1 MASNLSCERFVN
13 IPTTTLYQ
21 KRVDLLNQLR
31 EGPRLRR
38 RHTKSRNGCVT
49 CKQRRIKMELMHH
62 FVTHTATTLVFSS
75 ELWRGP
81 LLRLSLH
88 VDYLLNAILM
98 IAATHRSFLADPG
111 QDQYHHAAQKYL
123 AKTLRGYQD
132 ALSHPISSTPGDAL
146 IAVSLLLYHYAWS
159 DVDHMAGSFT
169 SSQSPKASHE
179 LTSRVD
185 FAADP
190 LLNLSVG
197 LRYLFWK
204 TGALAAG
211 SDSPFRPYALER
223 PRTKI
228 VQAVRRQQQE
238 FDILNQMES
247 YLLRGYHSHGV
258 SITGEFDSSA
268 LQLSPEGL
276 AGDSV
281 TLAAFSESAGRLAPI
296 LAVLSSSV
304 GIEDKPDIEN
314 ASNHSGFDCGPAVQ
328 LRDIIRYLFSYPIHF
343 CDTFRSLVASQDR
356 RALFLLLHFFHAVH
370 RLLPPGLCWWSQR
383 RAMLFEHHF
392 KGIQNM
398 QPAVPDQFVVSM
410 SMSPRLE
417 VNNQWACYRVR
428 DWLDGGINPR
438 KLLSPEQL
446 DGLRELFRAAVGA
459 RVLAIGLLVILFE
472 SLSGIRDVY

>member
-1 MASNLSCERFVN
+1 
-13 IPTTTLYQ
+13 
-21 KRVDLLNQLR
+21 
-31 EGPRLRR
+31 
-38 RHTKSRNGCVT
+38 
-49 CKQRRIKMELMHH
+49 
-62 FVTHTATTLVFSS
+62 
-75 ELWRGP
+75 
-81 LLRLSLH
+81 

-123 AKTLRGYQD
+123 AKTLRAYQD

-228 VQAVRRQQQE
+228 VQAVRQQQQQY
-238 FDILNQMES
+238 DVLSQMES

-356 RALFLLLHFFHAVH
+356 RALFLLLHFFHAAH

-428 DWLDGGINPR
+428 DWLDGECIHG
-438 KLLSPEQL
+438 Q
-446 DGLRELFRAAVGA
+446 F
-459 RVLAIGLLVILFE
+459 
-472 SLSGIRDVY
+472 